1 MLFILLIVWMFDFRF
16 NSFFISMG
24 FDIVY
29 ISGVLLLR
37 FFMGIFSEIFD
48 EIREL
53 NILYMDC
60 FV

>member
-1 MLFILLIVWMFDFRF
+1 MFDFRF

-37 FFMGIFSEIFD
+37 FLMGMFGEIFD
-48 EIREL
+48 EIREF
-53 NILYMDC
+53 NILDMDF

>member
-1 MLFILLIVWMFDFRF
+1 MFDFRF
-16 NSFFISMG
+16 NSFFIRMG